1 MKTNRKSQRGQK
13 FTSDYIDF
21 DRAMLKGNQLLWS
34 DKQTIIGFYILF
46 SCNSGLRISDIL
58 ARKHS
63 ELMNCKP
70 GDFLRLTEHKTGKYR
85 EIQINSKI
93 VESYQYLIKKLGM
106 PCNPDDFIFKSQKGT
121 VYHIESL
128 NCILKEVFAGAAP
141 HISTHSLRKS
151 FGRRIYE
158 LNGKSEDC
166 LIKLSELFQ
175 HSNMAITRRYLGLRR
190 EEIGSLYM
198 NL

>member
-1 MKTNRKSQRGQK
+1 MKTNRKSQKGNR
-13 FTSDYIDF
+13 FTSDYVDY

-34 DKQTIIGFYILF
+34 DKQSIVGFYILF

-63 ELMNCKP
+63 ELMNCKA
-70 GDFLRLTEHKTGKYR
+70 GDYLRLTEHKTGKFR

-93 VESYQYLIKKLGM
+93 VDSYKYLVNKLGSVD
-106 PCNPDDFIFKSQKGT
+106 PDSYIFKSQKGS

-128 NCILKEVFAGAAP
+128 NCILKEVFAGCAE

>member
-1 MKTNRKSQRGQK
+1 MNHLRKSQLGQR
-13 FTSDYIDF
+13 FTSDFIDY
-21 DRAMLKGNQLLWS
+21 DRAILKGNQLLWS
-34 DKQTIIGFYILF
+34 EKQSIIGFYILF
-46 SCNSGLRISDIL
+46 SCNTGLRISDVL

-70 GDFLRLTEHKTGKYR
+70 GDYLRLTEHKTGKYR
-85 EIQINSKI
+85 EIQINSKV
-93 VESYQYLIKKLGM
+93 VEAYQYLVSKLGSVD
-106 PCNPDDFIFKSQKGT
+106 PDDYIFKSQKGT

-128 NCILKEVFAGAAP
+128 NCILKETFAGCAP